1 MSPHL
6 DPDRLRALAEGE
18 EPSERE
24 AEHLLECAPCR
35 DALEDSPPLA
45 EAMRVLRETPA
56 LPADRQRAVEQR
68 LVASLTTAPRR
79 RHPWALAAVPLA
91 LAALWLLA
99 PRWAAKLAPVKAP
112 APVSHAAAEV
122 EAGARV
128 ETLQKGKD
136 ELLTLDGVATFR
148 VRPLPPRHRFR
159 VRMGDDE
166 IEVKGTTFR
175 LHGDAAGLREISVSE
190 GLVEVRTRC
199 CGTRSVGA
207 GQRWVPLVEPPRTS
221 HEAPDP
227 PPSASAPSVPPPA
240 PSSAVPTPDADGA
253 RRRGLA
259 AFDAGQFSQAA
270 ALLQQAAALAPEAP
284 WSRDVRTLA
293 GAARVL
299 AAPVGAIAGMGVG
312 VVAFDKAAQRA
323 SAMGDE
329 PRAAAAR
336 LGAARS
342 SKGEGR
348 KGRFCALLGEG
359 SLPASARAEIARE
372 CGR

>member
-1 MSPHL
+1 VSPHL
-6 DPDRLRALAEGE
+6 APDRLSALAEGE

-24 AEHLLECAPCR
+24 AEHLLECASCR
-35 DALEDSPPLA
+35 DVLDDSPPLA
-45 EAMRVLRETPA
+45 DAMRALRETPA

-68 LVASLTTAPRR
+68 LVASLAAAPRR
-79 RHPWALAAVPLA
+79 RRPWALAAVPLA
-91 LAALWLLA
+91 LAAVWLLA
-99 PRWAAKLAPVKAP
+99 PRWAAKRTPVEVP

-128 ETLQKGKD
+128 ETLQKGED
-136 ELLTLDGVATFR
+136 ELLMLDGAATFR
-148 VRPLPPRHRFR
+148 VRPLPPGHRFR
-159 VRMGDDE
+159 VRMGGDE

-207 GQRWVPLVEPPRTS
+207 GQRWVPSAEPTWGNQ
-221 HEAPDP
+221 EAPDP
-227 PPSASAPSVPPPA
+227 LASGSAPAVSPPA
-240 PSSAVPTPDADGA
+240 PSAAVSSVDVDGL

-299 AAPVGAIAGMGVG
+299 AAPVGAVAGMGVG

-323 SAMGDE
+323 AAMGDG

-359 SLPASARAEIARE
+359 SLPASARTEISRE